1 MKILCLKAFWVM
13 HFMHLYEVIGNL
25 GKKNYAT
32 NQLFFCGQ
40 GYQIYFKAIFM
51 TFAKLFLL

>member
-1 MKILCLKAFWVM
+1 M